1 MRVLKV
7 IGHKIKLIDE
17 DRIFWVQPIWSKF
30 TFDAHGKFIKPVF
43 AFSWKILTW
52 EVPFFIH
59 NWFSVK

>member
-17 DRIFWVQPIWSKF
+17 DCIFWIQPIWPKF
-30 TFDAHGKFIKPVF
+30 TLDAHGEFIEPVF
-43 AFSWKILTW
+43 ALSWKILTW